1 MKFIISSKQKKKKI
15 SFETDLHFSIGG
27 PFSHTQIN
35 AETSATAFFEVN
47 EKIETIIF
55 QEGTLFID
63 LLYNDPVEKI
73 AESLIEAG
81 IEVTIEKC
89 K

>member
-15 SFETDLHFSIGG
+15 KFETDLHFSIGG

-35 AETSATAFFEVN
+35 DETSATAFFEVN
-47 EKIETIIF
+47 EKIETIVF
-55 QEGTLFID
+55 QEGTLLID
-63 LLYNDPVEKI
+63 FLYNDPVEKI